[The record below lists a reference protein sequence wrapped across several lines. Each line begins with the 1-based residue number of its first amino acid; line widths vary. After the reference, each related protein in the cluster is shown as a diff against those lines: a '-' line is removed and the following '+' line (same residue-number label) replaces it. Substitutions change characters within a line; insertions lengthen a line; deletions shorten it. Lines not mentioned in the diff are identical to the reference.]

1 MTWHNGEDVHYWPKT
16 PKVGQTET
24 EMLIDEVTFLYG
36 ELTAMHRRVKALE
49 RRNVF
54 ASMLS
59 TVRRAVQRERYRQ
72 TPGVR

>member
-1 MTWHNGEDVHYWPKT
+1 MTWHNGEDIHYWPKT
-16 PKVGQTET
+16 PKNGQTET
-24 EMLIDEVTFLYG
+24 EMLIDEITFLYG
-36 ELTAMHRRVKALE
+36 ELTAMHRRVKTLE

-59 TVRRAVQRERYRQ
+59 AVRRAVQRERYRQ